1 MGKESNQIKH
11 VRFSTNDYIKP
22 ERTGGGNSN
31 PLKDVTV
38 QFRAELLDSLNKV
51 TKRLNLTGQPEDVD
65 VCTAVV
71 ELESNAIAKSHRPT
85 GLFNE
90 KTCPFFGDA
99 GYGKM
104 LIQVDKSGLNRLK
117 KKISTVN
124 TKGGI
129 KDLSTIK
136 TISCYAPSIV
146 HPSNQS
152 DAVIIRLFRYLDAK
166 LNARV
171 DSYFEKAL
179 DEMGCHWIKHPSNSI
194 RLYKVT
200 TNAVKL
206 MDKVSDF
213 NVVQS
218 SVISNSIG
226 LQPMSNESR
235 DADQAEISPPD
246 PLVDYPVVGV
256 VDSGVSGQ
264 CPPLTD
270 WIVGYNRKVPE
281 PYRDLN
287 HGTFVSGLISN
298 SRLHNG
304 DPRFPSCQAKVMSV
318 EVLGDGIG
326 DIFDIVHSMYETAE
340 NHPEIKVWN
349 LSLGATQPVSMAEIS
364 TMAILLDEFQDR
376 FECLCVIAAGNFTN
390 QNRPWPPT
398 GELNDGISSPGDSV
412 RGLTVGSLAHI
423 DGFVKNEEPS
433 PFSRKGPVSNY
444 VQKPDL
450 VHFGGNLLTLGNSV
464 IPIGVGSV
472 CPLGQKRHDIGTSFS
487 TPLVS
492 TLAANLFQIL
502 GSRATPNLVKALLIH
517 SANTRFS
524 NLITGDSRPY
534 YGWGIP
540 ADLSTV
546 LQVSD
551 YETTLAFEGH
561 AQQSFEVEK
570 LPFPI
575 PQCLRT
581 EDGKVRGEFFV
592 TLVYQPEL
600 DRNKAFEYCQVDV
613 RVGLGEMENGKF
625 CSKVPPLKDS
635 HTYEKDLVKD
645 GDKWSPIKVYH
656 KRFPRGID
664 IQDWRLRVSVLDR
677 DGYDAAGLQI
687 PFTILLTIR
696 DIDKEKPVY
705 NEMVHLMNAYNWEVS
720 DLAIDSRIQV

>member
-11 VRFSTNDYIKP
+11 VRFSIGDYIQPKKNP
-22 ERTGGGNSN
+22 GGSSV
-31 PLKDVTV
+31 PLKDVTAE
-38 QFRAELLDSLNKV
+38 FRTELLNSLNQV
-51 TKRLNLTGQPEDVD
+51 TERLNLANQPAVD

-71 ELESNAIAKSHRPT
+71 ELESNAIAKTHRPT
-85 GLFNE
+85 YLFNE

-104 LIQVDKSGLNRLK
+104 LIQVDKSGLDSLK
-117 KKISTVN
+117 RKISN
-124 TKGGI
+124 TKTKSGI

-136 TISCYAPSIV
+136 AITCYEPQIA
-146 HPSNQS
+146 HPSKQT
-152 DAVIIRLFRYLDAK
+152 DAVVIRLFRYLDSE
-166 LNARV
+166 LNSRV
-171 DSYFEKAL
+171 DRYFEKAL
-179 DEMGCHWIKHPSNSI
+179 DDIGCSWIKHPSNSI
-194 RLYKVT
+194 RLYKIT
-200 TNAVKL
+200 SNSLNL
-206 MDKVSDF
+206 MKKVSEF

-226 LQPMSNESR
+226 LQPMNNER
-235 DADQAEISPPD
+235 GDTEQADISPPD

-256 VDSGVSGQ
+256 VDSGVSNQ

-270 WIVGYNRKVPE
+270 WIIGYNRKVPE

-304 DPRFPSCQAKVMSV
+304 DTRFPSCHAKIMSV
-318 EVLGDGIG
+318 EVLGNGIG
-326 DIFDIVHSMYETAE
+326 DIFDIVNAMYETAAL
-340 NHPEIKVWN
+340 HPEIKVWN

-376 FECLCVIAAGNFTN
+376 FECLCVIAAGNFTEA
-390 QNRPWPPT
+390 NRTWPST
-398 GELNDGISSPGDSV
+398 VELNDGISSPGDSV

-450 VHFGGNLLTLGNSV
+450 VHFGGNLLTVGNTN

-492 TLAANLFQIL
+492 TLAANLFHIL
-502 GSRATPNLVKALLIH
+502 GDRANPNLVKALLIH
-517 SANTRFS
+517 SANIKFFNTIS
-524 NLITGDSRPY
+524 GDTRPY

-540 ADLSTV
+540 ADLPSVLTV
-546 LQVSD
+546 AD
-551 YETTLAFEGH
+551 YETTLALEGH

-575 PQCLRT
+575 PDCLKT

-613 RVGLGEMENGKF
+613 RVGLGELENGKF
-625 CSKVPPLKDS
+625 ASKVPPLKDS
-635 HTYEKDLVKD
+635 HTYEKDLVKS

-656 KRFPRGID
+656 KSFPKGVD
-664 IQDWRLRVSVLDR
+664 IQNWRLRVSLLDR
-677 DGYDAAGLQI
+677 DGYDATGVQI
-687 PFTILLTIR
+687 PFTIILTIR

-705 NEMVHLMNAYNWEVS
+705 NEMVNLMNAFNWDVS
-720 DLAIDSRIQV
+720 DLVVDTRIKL